1 MKKGAAE
8 LTCSGKWYGKKLQL
22 RLVWP
27 LAFMG
32 RTKCGELRE
41 RVRHVRGTKDPITML
56 RFLRARQGSRQLKEV
71 ALEVG
76 FSSNNMLFSCYF
88 CVGGGQKKPEVAAMT
103 AVWFP
108 YEASKVLILP
118 PRCTKLP

>member
-1 MKKGAAE
+1 MKKGAAG

-22 RLVWP
+22 RSVWP

-41 RVRHVRGTKDPITML
+41 RVQHVRGSKDPITML
-56 RFLRARQGSRQLKEV
+56 RFLRARQGSRQLKKEV

-76 FSSNNMLFSCYF
+76 FSSNNMLF
-88 CVGGGQKKPEVAAMT
+88 VA
-103 AVWFP
+103 V
-108 YEASKVLILP
+108 SVV
-118 PRCTKLP
+118 

>member
-88 CVGGGQKKPEVAAMT
+88 CVGGRQEK
-103 AVWFP
+103 
-108 YEASKVLILP
+108 SL
-118 PRCTKLP
+118 R